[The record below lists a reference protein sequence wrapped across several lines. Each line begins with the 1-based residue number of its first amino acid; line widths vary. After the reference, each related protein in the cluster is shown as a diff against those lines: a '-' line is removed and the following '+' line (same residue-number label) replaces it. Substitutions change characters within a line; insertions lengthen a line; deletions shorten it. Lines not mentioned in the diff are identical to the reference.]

1 MNQSTKDIANLLN
14 CSLDVALRV
23 QDAIDEDNLVD
34 WSEDSAKKINKM
46 VFLVAREL
54 NVLSVKNL
62 VSVI

>member
-1 MNQSTKDIANLLN
+1 MNQNTKDIAKMLN
-14 CSLDVALRV
+14 CDLAIALQV
-23 QDAIDEDNLVD
+23 QDAIDDDNLIN

-62 VSVI
+62 VSVS